1 MTTLGVDGERGFGGV
16 VVSGLK
22 AKEEKTKRVSYLV
35 SGTLVRT

>member
-1 MTTLGVDGERGFGGV
+1 MTTLGVDGERALRGV

-35 SGTLVRT
+35 SATLVRT